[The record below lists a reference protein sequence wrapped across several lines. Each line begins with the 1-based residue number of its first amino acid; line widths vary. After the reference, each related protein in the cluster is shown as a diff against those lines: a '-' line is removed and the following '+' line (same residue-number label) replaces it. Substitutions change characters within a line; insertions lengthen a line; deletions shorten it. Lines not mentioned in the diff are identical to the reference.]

1 VGVPVVAAMR
11 PDPGLAETVER
22 GGLRMRRH
30 SPLAKAARQ
39 VLAVL
44 AQHPSAEAA

>member
-1 VGVPVVAAMR
+1 MR
-11 PDPGLAETVER
+11 H
-22 GGLRMRRH
+22 H

-44 AQHPSAEAA
+44 AEHPSAEAA